1 MLTIPFNVTGHPAL
15 ALPIGFSTSGLPLG
29 AQIVGRAFDEPT
41 VFRIGAAF
49 EAAAG
54 LINMRPGQLTEQAA

>member
-15 ALPIGFSTSGLPLG
+15 ALPIGFSAGGLPLG

-54 LINMRPGQLTEQAA
+54 LINMRPGQVTDIAA

>member
-1 MLTIPFNVTGHPAL
+1 MLTSPFNVTGHPAL
-15 ALPIGFSTSGLPLG
+15 ALPIGFAANGLPLG

-54 LINMRPGQLTEQAA
+54 LINMRPGQVTDIAA